1 MTNKYRV
8 HELAKEFT
16 TSSKVILDILDRNN
30 MPAKNH
36 MASIEEDAY
45 QILVRTFALKPDTA
59 EEIRERQ
66 RKKATLA
73 APVAKPEPPK
83 APPAP
88 PKVFYGG
95 GGQQRP
101 QMNRIRPEHG
111 FAGPQQPVPNTPT
124 TAQQQ
129 HQPVVAP
136 KPVMPKPISPEVH
149 RTPQIP
155 EPVQAPVQPTAQTSV
170 QQQTQ
175 ARIQPP
181 VQSPSQTPVQTPAP
195 VAKPATPAAPAADRP
210 ANRLQSSAPYQPRPF
225 TPPAR
230 DALRPAN
237 ASGTAPFRPAAPQ
250 QYSRPP
256 FNSAA
261 GAPAQR
267 PGFNQPGQTPR
278 PEFSQPAGQTRPAQ
292 PSRPLGARPP
302 VAGAPAS
309 SGNAPARPGQTPA
322 RPGQTPARPGQ
333 TPARRP
339 GDRPQG
345 PGQGPGSRPQGNR
358 PAYQG
363 QGGGGRPTGF
373 RGRNAGPAAPPAPK
387 QEPVRPKLIKI
398 GESLSVKELA
408 SKLGREVNEV
418 IKKLMMLG
426 VMATINQEVDFDTA
440 SLIAGE
446 FAVTVEEL
454 PPEIDPTV
462 VPEIEDDP
470 STLVHR
476 PPVVTVMGHVDHGKT
491 SLLDAIRQTHVTS
504 QEAGGITQHIGAYQ
518 VVQQGK
524 KIVFLDTPGHE
535 AFTSMRARGAQVTDI
550 AILVVAADDGVMP
563 QTIEAIN
570 HAKAAKVPII
580 VAINKM
586 DKPDANP
593 ERVQQQLTEY
603 GLVAEAWGGDTIM
616 APVSAAKKTGINE
629 LLEMILL
636 VAEVQDLKANPNRP
650 AIGTIVEAELDKG
663 KGPVATVLVQNGT
676 LRIGDTI
683 IAGTA
688 FGKVRAMTNDRGEK
702 VKKAPPSTPVEV
714 IGLSDVPQAGD
725 ILSVVDERTARGIAE
740 KRMAKNKA
748 DSVTQG
754 QKVTLED
761 LFQQIQAGNIKDLN
775 LLVKADVQGS
785 IEALRQSLESLKNK
799 EVRVMIVHSGVGAI
813 NESDVMLASASNALI
828 IGFNVRPDANA
839 RRAAETE
846 KVDMRMYRVIY
857 DAINDVEAAMTGM
870 LAPEFREVIL
880 GRVEVRQVF
889 NIPKGIVAGS
899 YVLEGKITS
908 TSQIRLL
915 RNGIVVHEGK
925 LDSLRRFKDDVKEV
939 AAGYECGITLEKYR
953 DVKEGDIVE
962 AFVME
967 QIPR

>member
-1 MTNKYRV
+1 MSKYRV
-8 HELAKEFT
+8 YELAKEFT
-16 TSSKVILDILDRNN
+16 TTSKLILDILARNN

-36 MASIEEDAY
+36 MASIEEEAY
-45 QILVRTFALKPDTA
+45 QVLVRTFAPKPDTA

-66 RKKATLA
+66 RKKAA
-73 APVAKPEPPK
+73 AAMPVPKVEPPK

-95 GGQQRP
+95 GMQPRSQMKPRYDHNDMRP
-101 QMNRIRPEHG
+101 KTVETVAPRPVNVPLK
-111 FAGPQQPVPNTPT
+111 PQQPA
-124 TAQQQ
+124 AQP
-129 HQPVVAP
+129 PVAAPQKPPVAP
-136 KPVMPKPISPEVH
+136 VAETKPISP
-149 RTPQIP
+149 
-155 EPVQAPVQPTAQTSV
+155 
-170 QQQTQ
+170 
-175 ARIQPP
+175 
-181 VQSPSQTPVQTPAP
+181 TPVKPPAP
-195 VAKPATPAAPAADRP
+195 AAAATPVDTTPKPVTTPAAPAPHYPFKAAPPFNPNNVIRQPAPAFVPRSFENRP
-210 ANRLQSSAPYQPRPF
+210 AQSGGPAKSASAGNVAGGADQQ
-225 TPPAR
+225 
-230 DALRPAN
+230 RPAFN
-237 ASGTAPFRPAAPQ
+237 RPAAPGQ
-250 QYSRPP
+250 SRPAVGGRP
-256 FNSAA
+256 MPGGNAPQGAA
-261 GAPAQR
+261 AAKPGPGQKNDRRQGGGKPTPGGNR
-267 PGFNQPGQTPR
+267 PGFNKPPMQGQ
-278 PEFSQPAGQTRPAQ
+278 Q
-292 PSRPLGARPP
+292 SRPGA
-302 VAGAPAS
+302 AG
-309 SGNAPARPGQTPA
+309 
-322 RPGQTPARPGQ
+322 
-333 TPARRP
+333 RR
-339 GDRPQG
+339 
-345 PGQGPGSRPQGNR
+345 S
-358 PAYQG
+358 
-363 QGGGGRPTGF
+363 
-373 RGRNAGPAAPPAPK
+373 AGPAPAVVK
-387 QEPVRPKLIKI
+387 QEPVRPTHIKV

-408 SKLGREVNEV
+408 MKLGREVNEV

-446 FAVTVEEL
+446 FGVTVEEL
-454 PPEIDPTV
+454 PPEVDPTV
-462 VPEIEDDP
+462 IPEIEDDP
-470 STLVHR
+470 ATLVHR
-476 PPVVTVMGHVDHGKT
+476 SPVVTVMGHVDHGKT

-550 AILVVAADDGVMP
+550 AVLVVAADDGVMP
-563 QTIEAIN
+563 QTIEALN

-580 VAINKM
+580 VAINKI
-586 DKPDANP
+586 DKPGANP
-593 ERVQQQLTEY
+593 ERIQQQLTEY

-616 APVSAAKKTGINE
+616 VPVSAIKRTGISE

-650 AIGTIVEAELDKG
+650 ALGTIVEAELDKG

-676 LRIGDTI
+676 LRVGDTI

-702 VKKAPPSTPVEV
+702 VKKAGPSTPVEV

-725 ILSVVDERTARGIAE
+725 ILAAVDEKTARSIAE
-740 KRMAKNKA
+740 KRMAKTKSEA
-748 DSVTQG
+748 ISQS

-761 LFQQIQAGNIKDLN
+761 LFQQIQAGEIKDLN
-775 LLVKADVQGS
+775 LVVKADVQGS
-785 IEALRQSLESLKNK
+785 IEALRQALESLKNK
-799 EVRVMIVHSGVGAI
+799 EVRVMVVHSGVGAI
-813 NESDVMLASASNALI
+813 NESDVMLASAANALI
-828 IGFNVRPDANA
+828 IGFNVRPDTNA
-839 RRAAETE
+839 RKAAENE
-846 KVDMRMYRVIY
+846 KVDIKMYRVIY

-880 GRVEVRQVF
+880 GRVEIRQVF

-908 TSQIRLL
+908 SAQVRLL
-915 RNGIVVHEGK
+915 RNGVVVFEGK

-953 DVKEGDIVE
+953 DIKEGDIVE

>member
-1 MTNKYRV
+1 MTNNTNNPNNKYRV

-16 TSSKVILDILDRNN
+16 TSSKVILDILARND

-36 MASIEEDAY
+36 MASIDEDAY
-45 QILVRTFALKPDTA
+45 QLLVRTFALKPDTA

-66 RKKATLA
+66 RKKAAMSLPT
-73 APVAKPEPPK
+73 PVAKPEP
-83 APPAP
+83 APPPP

-95 GGQQRP
+95 GQQRP
-101 QMNRIRPEHG
+101 Q
-111 FAGPQQPVPNTPT
+111 Q
-124 TAQQQ
+124 
-129 HQPVVAP
+129 
-136 KPVMPKPISPEVH
+136 
-149 RTPQIP
+149 
-155 EPVQAPVQPTAQTSV
+155 
-170 QQQTQ
+170 
-175 ARIQPP
+175 
-181 VQSPSQTPVQTPAP
+181 
-195 VAKPATPAAPAADRP
+195 
-210 ANRLQSSAPYQPRPF
+210 
-225 TPPAR
+225 
-230 DALRPAN
+230 
-237 ASGTAPFRPAAPQ
+237 
-250 QYSRPP
+250 
-256 FNSAA
+256 
-261 GAPAQR
+261 QR
-267 PGFNQPGQTPR
+267 PRHDHTANQP
-278 PEFSQPAGQTRPAQ
+278 RPAQ
-292 PSRPLGARPP
+292 PSQGFGAVRISPQPFRPTQPLTAKPQASGSES
-302 VAGAPAS
+302 APAAEAKKPLPTPSGIRPAETRPAAANDRPMAKPQTTANPVKAPVPTQPSLRVSQPASVPSVGQRPASQPQSRPAAPRPQMPSADRPAAPLSQQQPRRDAPRPAGPAQPGQQQPRPAGFRPS
-309 SGNAPARPGQTPA
+309 SAASTPSAANTGAHARPGQQPRPA
-322 RPGQTPARPGQ
+322 DRRPG
-333 TPARRP
+333 
-339 GDRPQG
+339 GDRPQQAAG
-345 PGQGPGSRPQGNR
+345 RPPAGRSAYPSQGSRSGSP
-358 PAYQG
+358 
-363 QGGGGRPTGF
+363 GRGKGSAPVS
-373 RGRNAGPAAPPAPK
+373 PPAPK
-387 QEPVRPKLIKI
+387 QEPVRPKSIKI

-408 SKLGREVNEV
+408 AKMSREVNEV

-426 VMATINQEVDFDTA
+426 VMATINQEIDFDTA

-446 FAVTVEEL
+446 FGVTVEEL
-454 PPEIDPTV
+454 PPEVDPTV
-462 VPEIEDDP
+462 IPEIEDDP
-470 STLVHR
+470 ASLVHR

-603 GLVAEAWGGDTIM
+603 GLVAEAWGGDTVM
-616 APVSAAKKTGINE
+616 VPVSAYKKTGISE

-650 AIGTIVEAELDKG
+650 AVGTIVEAELDKG

-702 VKKAPPSTPVEV
+702 VKKASPATPVEV

-725 ILSVVDERTARGIAE
+725 ILAVVDERTARNIAE
-740 KRMAKNKA
+740 KRLAKNKA
-748 DSVTQG
+748 DAVAQS

-761 LFQQIQAGNIKDLN
+761 LFQQIKDGSVKDLN

-785 IEALRQSLESLKNK
+785 IEALRQSLENMKNK
-799 EVRVMIVHSGVGAI
+799 EVRVNVVHSGVGAI

-839 RRAAETE
+839 RKAAETE

-870 LAPEFREVIL
+870 LAPEFRETVL
-880 GRVEVRQVF
+880 GRIEVRQVF
-889 NIPKGIVAGS
+889 NIPKGVVAGS
-899 YVLEGKITS
+899 YVVEGKITS
-908 TSQIRLL
+908 TAQVRLL

-925 LDSLRRFKDDVKEV
+925 LESLRRFKDDVKEV
-939 AAGYECGITLEKYR
+939 AAGYECGITLERYR
-953 DVKEGDIVE
+953 DVKEGDIIE
-962 AFVME
+962 AFIME